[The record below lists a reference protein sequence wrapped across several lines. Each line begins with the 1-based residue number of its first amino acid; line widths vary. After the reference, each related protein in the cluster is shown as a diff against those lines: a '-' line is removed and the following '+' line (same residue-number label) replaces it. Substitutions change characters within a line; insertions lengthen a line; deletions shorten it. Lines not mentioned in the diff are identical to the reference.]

1 MVVYNIPRCSL
12 TESVILIS
20 AHFEGSLGR
29 LTTSS
34 VHNPRQIIDLLAKSV
49 SETAGTARIKTNV
62 GKELRKSRQ
71 LLMDIEKV
79 YICLIRVLNG
89 LKKLGHFATHRHTD
103 SLCT

>member
-1 MVVYNIPRCSL
+1 MVVYKIPRCCL
-12 TESVILIS
+12 TEVVIMIS

-79 YICLIRVLNG
+79 YICLIRVLVY
-89 LKKLGHFATHRHTD
+89 LKKCGHLATQ
-103 SLCT
+103 

>member
-1 MVVYNIPRCSL
+1 MENHGIVFLNFCGNPAAI
-12 TESVILIS
+12 IIS

-79 YICLIRVLNG
+79 YICLIRVLVC
-89 LKKLGHFATHRHTD
+89 LKKMWTLGYP
-103 SLCT
+103 